1 MYFLTEAIACQE
13 STSSRHT
20 KFLEAKQKLWTVTQ
34 MKLEKSHFLTLGHA
48 LDYSVSHILAGQFE
62 KTKTVLKR
70 TIKLATKCNGGSIC

>member
-1 MYFLTEAIACQE
+1 
-13 STSSRHT
+13 
-20 KFLEAKQKLWTVTQ
+20 